1 MVEKSRI
8 HLQELI
14 VAALAVV
21 SSILVFW
28 LWSGRMAVV
37 QGGDIRGYSALILPI
52 AGVCF
57 SGALFAFAALFVRNS
72 RIAYPAA
79 AVAVGSPYFLLPA
92 DSVVLGTFVLSIFLI
107 LFAVRRIRSEYALS
121 VGFSISKI
129 VKDGLPLYF
138 TIASLLISVFYL
150 HQFNRQTGTETLV
163 PRPALDYTLRWL
175 SKNPAMF
182 DSLGLPALDPAMTI
196 DDVLMAFLRK
206 EIREQGVPESRVPK
220 EELARLLAEQREAL
234 SSQYGISLHGNE
246 KVGDV
251 LNRAVQ
257 GYMAR
262 LLGPYQEYLPFA
274 SAAAFFLAFKTLT
287 LPLYYIT
294 LLLTYV
300 LIKLAFYGNILK
312 REKEKIE
319 VERVRLV

>member
-1 MVEKSRI
+1 MVEKSRL
-8 HLQELI
+8 HLKELI

-21 SSILVFW
+21 SGILVFW

-57 SGALFAFAALFVRNS
+57 SGALFAFAALFIRNS

-107 LFAVRRIRSEYALS
+107 LFAVRRIRGEYALS

-138 TIASLLISVFYL
+138 TVAALIISVFYL
-150 HQFNRQTGTETLV
+150 HQTNKQKDTFI
-163 PRPALDYTLRWL
+163 PRPALDYTIRWL
-175 SKNPAMF
+175 TQNPAVF
-182 DSLGLPALDPAMTI
+182 DSFGFPAINPDMTI
-196 DDVLMAFLRK
+196 DEVLRNFLLRELEGQADGRK
-206 EIREQGVPESRVPK
+206 IPEA
-220 EELARLLAEQREAL
+220 ELTRLIFEQRLVL
-234 SSQYGISLHGNE
+234 SKQYGIDIQGRE
-246 KVGDV
+246 KIGDV
-251 LNRAVQ
+251 LSRAVQ
-257 GYMAR
+257 SYMER
-262 LLGPYQEYLPFA
+262 LLGPYKEYLPFA
-274 SAAAFFLAFKTLT
+274 TATAFFFAFKTLT

-294 LLLTYV
+294 LLLTYI

-319 VERVRLV
+319 VERVMFS